1 MLQRIWLMSQEV
13 FWCALFSSFTI
24 SLFLSFY
31 RILLLIAIRNTID
44 NTYVSTIYPY
54 DSIIQSAHEYVIF
67 IRRDEMDW
75 NGLSRAEILE
85 WDWNRFSSHIVLFL
99 YVYVNRR
106 KKNRY
111 WIHVE
116 IMCIIL
122 LYIFFFIFFI
132 FFYCTP
138 FESFIGCHSS
148 QYFAKTILLSFYLFR
163 YTYLLNFHIDSL
175 YDNSLCFHNDELSI
189 ACKLATISWLKHWLN
204 ENVLRLFSYYVL
216 FMFIVMTPKAIPSVL
231 TRMISLLT
239 YSMYTIVCAIF
250 IFPERLYSIILW
262 ILTHGL

>member
-1 MLQRIWLMSQEV
+1 MNCNWKYVASFKPYSIIGWYMLQRIWLMSQEV

-122 LYIFFFIFFI
+122 LYIFFSSSLFFFI
-132 FFYCTP
+132 
-138 FESFIGCHSS
+138 
-148 QYFAKTILLSFYLFR
+148 
-163 YTYLLNFHIDSL
+163 
-175 YDNSLCFHNDELSI
+175 
-189 ACKLATISWLKHWLN
+189 
-204 ENVLRLFSYYVL
+204 VLRSNLLLAAILANILQKPSSYHSICFDIHIYWIFTL
-216 FMFIVMTPKAIPSVL
+216 IPYMTIAFVFTMTNYQSHVN
-231 TRMISLLT
+231 
-239 YSMYTIVCAIF
+239 
-250 IFPERLYSIILW
+250 
-262 ILTHGL
+262 